1 MALLSRSL
9 RGSVRRPEE
18 PADGLAKKRIQDGDR
33 RKSSPDCLDT
43 SKEPTKSR
51 LKPSRPRTSRTR
63 RDSSSSVDTVA
74 SGQLATPTP
83 RTNGNGLFKTPRAR
97 RDQGTPSA
105 TDLLHDINESPDPL
119 DTISP
124 APSVAK
130 QRTVTPAN
138 VDSSPKPP
146 SPVIRPTRRSDNR
159 SLADE
164 NEIKEE
170 GGEGVS
176 LPDTKGDAPDEPAD
190 TRSGRRSLRSTDT
203 GSRCKSELAQYFH
216 NYEQI
221 ISLEDPEPGRTLHS
235 ECIER
240 IADVGYYIEFL
251 AAKTTITLV
260 DDLSRPLPFS
270 SNPDPTPFGNPL
282 LKLYDCEK
290 ITLPKPAS
298 NTPSIDPLGEETYFR
313 AHRKFERQEKQ
324 LRNIER
330 NRAQHEQQVLER
342 LLDELRG
349 HDWLRVMGL
358 TGVHESD
365 KKLYEPKRDILIQE
379 LVTLVNKFQA
389 WKDEERRRKLEKEK
403 AQPVPG
409 TEATPNVPARQHSR
423 KRSRAAEDV
432 DSSPA
437 PATDLQSTSDADAD
451 PDPSDIDA
459 LAARQLHQEA
469 QSAGAVKQRKTAPA
483 RKSISKT
490 TPNTNTTNTNTN
502 TSNSTTTTT
511 TTTTNDPEPIPKPTP
526 KRKKPIPTPIKPHPD
541 PQPPAPAPTSTPT
554 QKPTPRPLQ
563 QAPLS
568 HFWNP
573 APREGPFTSFFRQR
587 HVREAAIA
595 ATKGIRRSGSRSS
608 LAFGYPV
615 PDQTEREFELA
626 PDILNEESIMQS
638 QRKRRRL
645 KRRSL
650 G

>member
-1 MALLSRSL
+1 MALLSRSSL
-9 RGSVRRPEE
+9 RSVRRAPEE
-18 PADGLAKKRIQDGDR
+18 PADSQAPPKKPRIENSD

-43 SKEPTKSR
+43 KDPTSKTCPTS
-51 LKPSRPRTSRTR
+51 LKPSRSRTSNRTR
-63 RDSSSSVDTVA
+63 RNSSSSVDTVA
-74 SGQLATPTP
+74 SSVG
-83 RTNGNGLFKTPRAR
+83 RTNGNGTLKTPRVR
-97 RDQGTPSA
+97 RDQGTPSGA
-105 TDLLHDINESPDPL
+105 ALLRGVHESPDPL

-138 VDSSPKPP
+138 VDLNVKST
-146 SPVIRPTRRSDNR
+146 SPVTRTTRRNENR
-159 SLADE
+159 SLADVDE
-164 NEIKEE
+164 NAIKKE
-170 GGEGVS
+170 GALE
-176 LPDTKGDAPDEPAD
+176 DATPTRENKTEAASVD

-221 ISLEDPEPGRTLHS
+221 ISLEAPEP
-235 ECIER
+235 
-240 IADVGYYIEFL
+240 EFL
-251 AAKTTITLV
+251 AAKTTISLV
-260 DDLSRPLPFS
+260 DDLSRPLPFC

-290 ITLPKPAS
+290 ITLPAPTS
-298 NTPSIDPLGEETYFR
+298 NTPTTDPLSEETYFR

-349 HDWLRVMGL
+349 HDWLRMMGL
-358 TGVHESD
+358 TGVHESE

-403 AQPVPG
+403 AHPVPG
-409 TEATPNVPARQHSR
+409 TEAAPNAQPRQHSR
-423 KRSRAAEDV
+423 KRSRPADGV

-437 PATDLQSTSDADAD
+437 PGTDIHSTPDVDAEPD

-469 QSAGAVKQRKTAPA
+469 RSAGAAKSRKTAPAA
-483 RKSISKT
+483 RKSISKPA
-490 TPNTNTTNTNTN
+490 PNTNTTNTTNTTITTPNTN
-502 TSNSTTTTT
+502 TK
-511 TTTTNDPEPIPKPTP
+511 DPEPTPTPTP
-526 KRKKPIPTPIKPHPD
+526 KRKKPNPTHTK
-541 PQPPAPAPTSTPT
+541 PQPAAPTPT
-554 QKPTPRPLQ
+554 QKPAPKLQ
-563 QAPLS
+563 QASLS

-573 APREGPFTSFFRQR
+573 APRTGPFTSFFRQR

-595 ATKGIRRSGSRSS
+595 ATNGIRRGGSRST

-615 PDQTEREFELA
+615 PEPAEQEFEL
-626 PDILNEESIMQS
+626 PPEILNEDSIQQS

-650 G
+650 GG

>member
-9 RGSVRRPEE
+9 RGSVRRPE
-18 PADGLAKKRIQDGDR
+18 PGLEKGDR
-33 RKSSPDCLDT
+33 RSSPDCLDT
-43 SKEPTKSR
+43 SKDSKSR
-51 LKPSRPRTSRTR
+51 NPLKPTRPRTNRTR

-74 SGQLATPTP
+74 SGQLTTPAT

-97 RDQGTPSA
+97 RDPSTPSV
-105 TDLLHDINESPDPL
+105 TDLLRDVNESPDPL

-130 QRTVTPAN
+130 QRIVTPAN
-138 VDSSPKPP
+138 GDSNLRPG
-146 SPVIRPTRRSDNR
+146 SPVTRTTRRNDSR
-159 SLADE
+159 SLADDNATKVE
-164 NEIKEE
+164 GAVGGATAPRDIKNE
-170 GGEGVS
+170 
-176 LPDTKGDAPDEPAD
+176 APEQPTSVD

-221 ISLEDPEPGRTLHS
+221 ISLEDPEP
-235 ECIER
+235 
-240 IADVGYYIEFL
+240 EFL
-251 AAKTTITLV
+251 AAKTTITLI
-260 DDLSRPLPFS
+260 DDLSQPPLS
-270 SNPDPTPFGNPL
+270 SKPDPTPFGNPL

-290 ITLPKPAS
+290 ITLPKPTS
-298 NTPSIDPLGEETYFR
+298 NAPAIDPLGEETYFR

-403 AQPVPG
+403 AQTAG
-409 TEATPNVPARQHSR
+409 EASHAPRQHTR
-423 KRSRAAEDV
+423 KRSRPIEEV

-437 PATDLQSTSDADAD
+437 PIDLQSTLDDAD

-469 QSAGAVKQRKTAPA
+469 RSAVAVKSRKTAP
-483 RKSISKT
+483 RKSISK
-490 TPNTNTTNTNTN
+490 PNNTTNTTD
-502 TSNSTTTTT
+502 
-511 TTTTNDPEPIPKPTP
+511 NDPEPKQTP
-526 KRKKPIPTPIKPHPD
+526 KRKKLNQTPTKPQSQP
-541 PQPPAPAPTSTPT
+541 PPPAPASAPT
-554 QKPTPRPLQ
+554 KPTRPLQ
-563 QAPLS
+563 QASLT

-573 APREGPFTSFFRQR
+573 APRDGPFTSFFRQR
-587 HVREAAIA
+587 HVRQAAIA
-595 ATKGIRRSGSRSS
+595 ATKGIRRGGSRST

-615 PDQTEREFELA
+615 PEQSEQEFELP

-645 KRRSL
+645 KRGSL